1 MVESSMFGMLPDGSC
16 AMKYTIPAGNAALTV
31 TDFGATVLGL
41 SVPDRDGNVDDIVLG
56 FSGLEGYFDDPAC
69 YGATIGP
76 VANRT
81 RGAELTI
88 GSQPYALERNDGPD
102 NANNLHSSLTEG
114 LHKRLW
120 ERIEDESDDS
130 LTLACNRAD
139 GELGLPGNRRFT
151 ATFSLAEG
159 QDGYRV
165 DIRYR
170 CESDKETFVNMTNHT
185 YFNLAGHASGSAL
198 HTVVAIDAD
207 SFLPIADDHV
217 PDGRILPVAGTPFDF
232 RTPKAL
238 GQDLGRASVQLE
250 RGHGIDHC
258 FCVRGWEPDGKLRH
272 ALSAHDLKSGRT
284 LDISVTTPGI
294 QLYPGNW
301 LDDPEGKDGTSYIAG
316 AGFAAE
322 AEYFPDCAHHPSW
335 PQPVCTPKRP
345 YEIGI
350 SWMLGTY
357 TQR

>member
-1 MVESSMFGMLPDGSC
+1 MVESSIFGMLPDGSC
-16 AMKYTIPAGNAALTV
+16 AMKYTIPAGKAALTV

-56 FSGLEGYFDDPAC
+56 FSVLEGYLDDPAC

-102 NANNLHSSLTEG
+102 NANNLHSSLTKG
-114 LHKRLW
+114 LHKKLW
-120 ERIEDESDDS
+120 ERIDDESDDS
-130 LTLACNRAD
+130 LTLACNLAD
-139 GELGLPGNRRFT
+139 GELSLPGNRRFS
-151 ATFSLAEG
+151 ATFSLVEE

-185 YFNLAGHASGSAL
+185 YFNLAGHVSGSAL
-198 HTVVAIDAD
+198 DTVVAIDAD

-272 ALSAHDLKSGRT
+272 ALSAHDPKSGRT
-284 LDISVTTPGI
+284 LGISVTTPGI

-301 LDDPEGKDGTSYIAG
+301 LDDSEGKDGTGYTPG

-322 AEYFPDCAHHPSW
+322 AEYFPDCAHHQSW
-335 PQPVCTPKRP
+335 PQPVCTPERP

-350 SWMLGTY
+350 AWMLGTY
-357 TQR
+357 AQR